1 MSGRVD
7 RGGLVVVAAADVDV
21 AAPVREKD
29 VEEEEDA
36 ASPGAADLHG
46 NSCPENEQIGLF
58 QNVLYVGILAGN
70 QNSGYRSRCFVPL
83 EYWPL
88 ERARQCRTRKRPKPV
103 LKEQL

>member
-36 ASPGAADLHG
+36 ASPGAADLHRHRR
-46 NSCPENEQIGLF
+46 PENEQIGLF
-58 QNVLYVGILAGN
+58 QNVQAGMLAGN
-70 QNSGYRSRCFVPL
+70 RYSGYRNLF
-83 EYWPL
+83 
-88 ERARQCRTRKRPKPV
+88 
-103 LKEQL
+103 

>member
-36 ASPGAADLHG
+36 ASPGAADLHRHRR
-46 NSCPENEQIGLF
+46 PENEQIRLW
-58 QNVLYVGILAGN
+58 NEITKTPAALVAWVVSEAVRRYWVCLLVTKTVPIETSA
-70 QNSGYRSRCFVPL
+70 RSP
-83 EYWPL
+83 
-88 ERARQCRTRKRPKPV
+88 
-103 LKEQL
+103 

>member
-36 ASPGAADLHG
+36 ASPGAADLHRHRR
-46 NSCPENEQIGLF
+46 PENEQIRL
-58 QNVLYVGILAGN
+58 
-70 QNSGYRSRCFVPL
+70 
-83 EYWPL
+83 
-88 ERARQCRTRKRPKPV
+88 
-103 LKEQL
+103 

>member
-36 ASPGAADLHG
+36 ASPGAADLHR
-46 NSCPENEQIGLF
+46 NSRPENEQIGLV
-58 QNVLYVGILAGN
+58 QDVQALRRYAGW
-70 QNSGYRSRCFVPL
+70 QPKQWLLKPL
-83 EYWPL
+83 L
-88 ERARQCRTRKRPKPV
+88 RPP
-103 LKEQL
+103 

>member
-36 ASPGAADLHG
+36 ASPGAADLHRHRR
-46 NSCPENEQIGLF
+46 PENEQIRLW
-58 QNVLYVGILAGN
+58 NEITKTPVALVAWVAKLYAAT
-70 QNSGYRSRCFVPL
+70 GYAC
-83 EYWPL
+83 W
-88 ERARQCRTRKRPKPV
+88 
-103 LKEQL
+103 